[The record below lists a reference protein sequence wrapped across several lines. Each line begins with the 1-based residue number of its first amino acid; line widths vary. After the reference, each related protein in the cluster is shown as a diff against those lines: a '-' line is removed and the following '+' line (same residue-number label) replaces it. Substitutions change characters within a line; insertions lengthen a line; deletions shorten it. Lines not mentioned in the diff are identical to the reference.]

1 MLHALFID
9 VFNDRDVK
17 RTSTTLFFKML
28 QTIFFDFVSI
38 LLSCCNETADVA
50 MLHTMNDVAG
60 NIVVCC
66 SRRWAAG
73 GWVFSFCV
81 FLCMIFWCCEHCF
94 WMLWSL
100 LLNIVNVV
108 SQGWKILFDVGCNIS
123 WCWDMRLMGRA
134 PSDVRAL
141 VKPQN

>member
-50 MLHTMNDVAG
+50 MLHTMNDVA
-60 NIVVCC
+60 
-66 SRRWAAG
+66 AG
-73 GWVFSFCV
+73 GELPGDEFFLFVFFC
-81 FLCMIFWCCEHCF
+81 
-94 WMLWSL
+94 
-100 LLNIVNVV
+100 
-108 SQGWKILFDVGCNIS
+108 
-123 WCWDMRLMGRA
+123 A
-134 PSDVRAL
+134 
-141 VKPQN
+141 

>member
-28 QTIFFDFVSI
+28 QTIFFDFLSI
-38 LLSCCNETADVA
+38 LLSCCNETADVV

-66 SRRWAAG
+66 SRR
-73 GWVFSFCV
+73 
-81 FLCMIFWCCEHCF
+81 
-94 WMLWSL
+94 
-100 LLNIVNVV
+100 
-108 SQGWKILFDVGCNIS
+108 
-123 WCWDMRLMGRA
+123 
-134 PSDVRAL
+134 
-141 VKPQN
+141 